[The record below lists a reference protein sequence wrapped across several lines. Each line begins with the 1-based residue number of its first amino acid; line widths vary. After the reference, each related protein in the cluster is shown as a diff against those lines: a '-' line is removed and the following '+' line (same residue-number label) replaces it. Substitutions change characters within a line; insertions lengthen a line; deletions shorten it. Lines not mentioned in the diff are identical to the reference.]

1 MTLSFNVLSKTAGL
15 IFLAIVWLA
24 SANLLDAQSTLQDH
38 PTPITRNELNGTIR
52 ARDLGDARLT
62 TYYYWFEGSQGDVFI
77 NLTTRNFA
85 GDIDV
90 FTQNGLK
97 SLTKITVFPDF
108 GDVETGR
115 VIYLRKPERMILR
128 VQGRTPNDESASF
141 RFKFA
146 GSFVAATGSDDDV
159 PEVPK
164 VSSSTTG
171 RVQVNS
177 AGTIIPPPPKPV
189 PTEAKVDKDAE
200 SQRSA
205 QKTGSQPTADE
216 KKTTVEAVDEKKV
229 STEVPD
235 ETKADEK
242 KVTPEIPD
250 EKKADEKLEVVVTDP
265 LPKAEAAKPTSTAKR
280 TTPRNRTA
288 RGSTPK
294 KVETP
299 IESPATVE
307 KSAGDPVETRVEKTS
322 NSESKA
328 DPLANVQLVILFKDG
343 RKIERPLTEVFKFS
357 VDRGVLTVTAKDGR
371 TGKYQMVDVA
381 KVTIQ

>member
-15 IFLAIVWLA
+15 ISLAIVLLA
-24 SANLLDAQSTLQDH
+24 SPSGLKAQSTLQDH
-38 PTPITRNELNGTIR
+38 PTPITRNELNGTIH

-77 NLTTRNFA
+77 NLNTRNFA

-97 SLTKITVFPDF
+97 SLNKIIVFPDF

-115 VIYLRKPERMILR
+115 VIYLRKPERLILR

-159 PEVPK
+159 PEIPK
-164 VSSSTTG
+164 VSNSTTG

-177 AGTIIPPPPKPV
+177 AGTIIPPPPKPT
-189 PTEAKVDKDAE
+189 PAEAKIDKETEAMRA
-200 SQRSA
+200 A
-205 QKTGSQPTADE
+205 QKTESQPNEAE
-216 KKTTVEAVDEKKV
+216 VKKATTETTEEKKV
-229 STEVPD
+229 STEIPD
-235 ETKADEK
+235 ETKAEEK
-242 KVTPEIPD
+242 KVTTEIPD

-265 LPKAEAAKPTSTAKR
+265 LPKAEAPKPTSTAKR
-280 TTPRNRTA
+280 TTPKNRTT
-288 RGSTPK
+288 RRSTPK
-294 KVETP
+294 KIETPVDQPATSSIEKIAGEPVETP
-299 IESPATVE
+299 
-307 KSAGDPVETRVEKTS
+307 VET
-322 NSESKA
+322 KA

-357 VDRGVLTVTAKDGR
+357 VDGGVLTVIAKDGR